1 VSFNPVQVPGQRCA
15 GDPLSGSYS
24 VVVYERIGA
33 AWTRTLGIVRGCC
46 GSRMALDAGTL
57 AVTRR
62 TTGVDVYR
70 RIAPGTWSAS
80 DFLEE
85 LGTVGILDPE
95 APRLLPVTLSG
106 DTVVLGSVRG
116 TFETESFLRGT
127 GSLFAFSG
135 TAEVHTRDASGT
147 WSAADTLLTDQYYL
161 SNGFQRPGIE
171 VSLQGDNLAI
181 GGQLFRRNRYGDWSQ
196 MADLTAT
203 AGSLALSSSDIA
215 YTLNGTV
222 DAYRAD
228 AQGFWQ
234 PAVRLQQPAD
244 PVLGVSYVQGDR
256 YALGSSGAIHIYKV
270 PAHPVASRTFGA
282 FVHPD
287 AVVAGQAVQVVVN
300 AASVDSRIATVR
312 NIAYQ
317 FDGGP
322 WLPMTPGDGAFD
334 GGFETGIVQ
343 LQAGTAG
350 VTTPGLKQVCVRV
363 TDSAGRVSEQSP
375 SLTAGCQTI
384 EVLPPPSDVDRL
396 APDVSEVSLY
406 ASVIQLG
413 QSNGVVA
420 FADDGG
426 RGDSGI
432 WSLEWSFGNFGPWH
446 PMQPVDGL
454 FDGQRFPTR
463 GAEPFE
469 SATAYLPPAAR
480 SGNEVVCVRAIDM
493 AGNVSAPN
501 CVLMQVLPN

>member
-1 VSFNPVQVPGQRCA
+1 
-15 GDPLSGSYS
+15 
-24 VVVYERIGA
+24 
-33 AWTRTLGIVRGCC
+33 
-46 GSRMALDAGTL
+46 
-57 AVTRR
+57 
-62 TTGVDVYR
+62 
-70 RIAPGTWSAS
+70 
-80 DFLEE
+80 
-85 LGTVGILDPE
+85 
-95 APRLLPVTLSG
+95 
-106 DTVVLGSVRG
+106 
-116 TFETESFLRGT
+116 
-127 GSLFAFSG
+127 
-135 TAEVHTRDASGT
+135 
-147 WSAADTLLTDQYYL
+147 
-161 SNGFQRPGIE
+161 
-171 VSLQGDNLAI
+171 
-181 GGQLFRRNRYGDWSQ
+181 
-196 MADLTAT
+196 
-203 AGSLALSSSDIA
+203 
-215 YTLNGTV
+215 
-222 DAYRAD
+222 
-228 AQGFWQ
+228 
-234 PAVRLQQPAD
+234 
-244 PVLGVSYVQGDR
+244 
-256 YALGSSGAIHIYKV
+256 
-270 PAHPVASRTFGA
+270 
-282 FVHPD
+282 
-287 AVVAGQAVQVVVN
+287 
-300 AASVDSRIATVR
+300 
-312 NIAYQ
+312 
-317 FDGGP
+317 
-322 WLPMTPGDGAFD
+322 
-334 GGFETGIVQ
+334 VQ